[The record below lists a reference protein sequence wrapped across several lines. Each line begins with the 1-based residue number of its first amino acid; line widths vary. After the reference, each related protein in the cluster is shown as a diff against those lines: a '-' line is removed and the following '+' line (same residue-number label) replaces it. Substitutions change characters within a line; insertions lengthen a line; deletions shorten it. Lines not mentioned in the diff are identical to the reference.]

1 MKKKILA
8 AIIAALFVGSNA
20 SAFANAD
27 TVIVSPEQI
36 QIRGRTDDNKQ
47 GTEFSIDLYD
57 AATYDAD
64 MPVTSLV
71 HRGQGTSSVDGWW
84 RYNIGMKNKPDGRY
98 ILKSADGSSGNLSEI
113 GVLYDNFKGTKTYY
127 NASYSQYGEFI
138 LKNGYIRADFEKGVT
153 DGIAHFS
160 FDAKTIG
167 GDGQLLVRYT
177 NKAKANIT
185 DKSQVTDGLLLG
197 KDGIFSVF
205 NELNN
210 WTSVGKTVSYTK
222 DVYQHIDVWID
233 MLKNL
238 VYTYFNDELIA
249 TTPVC
254 ENINPLWGI
263 YLSGSGTSQWGS
275 AAIKNLKAEIIPGYE
290 NFSEISGA
298 GPQYVEK
305 PRHTA
310 DSPQTEVGNIFYDMN
325 IKFDTTVINREN
337 KSVSYNVKTAVIN
350 AETGE
355 ELGSKTESLNLAPN
369 EKKSYIKSFDMN
381 EMNRQYGLFKLKTE
395 YTKNGEGESI
405 SFSDEINFSVAK
417 AADKLNSKVGI
428 ATNYGH
434 GYFHP
439 DKMIPLIK
447 NAGIAT
453 DRDYL
458 AWVQYNESGNWTL
471 PDRYTRWADKTANEG
486 IGKILQVTSVSML
499 ESGNAIPKTDD
510 EIRDFCEYALKVA
523 QNTDA
528 EYLEIFNEVNLSSKV
543 TPEEY
548 AKMLIAVSDKVKQ
561 GSDKKICAMAT
572 ARAALSARTWIENV
586 LKAIQKSNRVPSEI
600 IDAISV
606 HPYKVCNLSPETG
619 MTNLSKDDDDGTLHE
634 QLSLTR
640 TMLNKYGLND
650 TPLIAT
656 EFGWTST
663 PTWDGWAKIDDRLSE
678 IGQAQYSIRGLALM
692 YNDLDRICFYTMT
705 DFTNTTDYENHFGL
719 VKSWCGVEIPYEA
732 KPSYLAVSAFN
743 SIIGNAEKKNESTS
757 GKNHDVTFSGDTEV
771 HILWNEDSTVSYSFN
786 SGSKALRVYDMY
798 GNTTVMTSADGIY
811 NLTLSP
817 SPIYA
822 EPINNYT
829 DLKVVDDSGNEIT
842 ALKGKT
848 KVKARATV
856 SADIIEANDGFY
868 LYCVGYSDN
877 AIKKITV
884 KYLSGE
890 QMKSGAIETE
900 YSDVGGCDTVKAFLW
915 NSKLLP
921 LSKKVEIN

>member
-8 AIIAALFVGSNA
+8 LLTAVLVGSNVL
-20 SAFANAD
+20 AFAEV
-27 TVIVSPEQI
+27 TSVKVSPNGI
-36 QIRGRTDDNKQ
+36 QVDGRTDNNKQ
-47 GTEFSIDLYD
+47 GTDFSVDLYD
-57 AATYDAD
+57 ATMYNAD

-84 RYNIGMKNKPDGRY
+84 SYNIGMKNRQDGRY
-98 ILKSADGSSGNLSEI
+98 ILKSADGASGNLSEM
-113 GVLYDNFKGTKTYY
+113 GVLYENIKGTKTYS
-127 NASYSQYGEFI
+127 NASYSEYGEI
-138 LKNGYIRADFEKGVT
+138 IIKNGYIRADFEKGVT
-153 DGIAHFS
+153 DGVAHFS

-185 DKSQVTDGLLLG
+185 DKSQVTDGLLFG

-205 NELNN
+205 TELNN
-210 WTSVGKTVSYTK
+210 WTSTGKNVSYTK

-233 MLKNL
+233 MLKNR
-238 VYTYFNDELIA
+238 VYTYFNDELIS

-263 YLSGSGTSQWGS
+263 SLSGSGTSQWGS

-290 NFSEISGA
+290 EFSKISGA
-298 GPQYVEK
+298 GPQYVEH
-305 PRHTA
+305 PLHTA
-310 DSPQTEVGNIFYDMN
+310 DIPQTEVGNIFYNTN

-337 KSVSYNVKTAVIN
+337 KSVSYSVKSFIIN
-350 AETGE
+350 AETDE
-355 ELGSKTESLNLAPN
+355 EVGSKTESLNLAPN

-395 YTKNGEGESI
+395 YTKNGESI

-417 AADKLNSKVGI
+417 AADALNSKIGI

-434 GYFHP
+434 GYYDP
-439 DKMIPLIK
+439 DKMIPLNK

-458 AWVQYNESGNWTL
+458 AWVQYNKSGGWTL
-471 PDRYTRWADKTANEG
+471 PDRYIRWADKTANEG
-486 IGKILQVTSVSML
+486 IDKILQVTSVSML
-499 ESGNAIPKTDD
+499 ESGNAIPKTDN

-528 EYLEIFNEVNLSSKV
+528 EYLEIFNEINLSSAV

-572 ARAALSARTWIENV
+572 ARAGQSARTWIENV
-586 LKAIQKSNRVPSEI
+586 LKAVQSNSRVPSEI

-606 HPYKVCNLSPETG
+606 HPYKLYNLSPETG
-619 MTNLSKDDDDGTLHE
+619 TNPSKGENDGTLHD
-634 QLSLTR
+634 QLSFTR
-640 TMLNKYGLND
+640 EMLNNYGLND
-650 TPLIAT
+650 APLFAT
-656 EFGWTST
+656 EFGWTANPAWSS
-663 PTWDGWAKIDDRLSE
+663 WAKIDDRLTE

-692 YNDLDRICFYTMT
+692 YNDLDKICFYTMT
-705 DFTNTTDYENHFGL
+705 DLINQGDYENHFGL
-719 VKSWCGVEIPYEA
+719 VKPWCGVEIPYEA

-743 SIIGNAEKKNESTS
+743 SIIGNAEKKNEISS
-757 GKNHDVTFSGDTEV
+757 GKNHDVTFSGDTDV
-771 HILWNEDSTVSYSFN
+771 HILWNEDTTVTYLFN
-786 SGSKALRVYDMY
+786 SGSKALRIYDMY
-798 GNTTVMTSADGIY
+798 GNPTVMTSADGIY

-829 DLKVVDDSGNEIT
+829 DLKLVDDSSSELT
-842 ALKGKT
+842 SLDGKT
-848 KVKARATV
+848 KVKARAVV
-856 SADIIEANDGFY
+856 SADRIDADEVYY
-868 LYCVGYSDN
+868 LYCIGYADN
-877 AIKKITV
+877 AVKKITV

-890 QMKSGAIETE
+890 QMKTGAIETE

-921 LSKKVEIN
+921 LCEKVEIN

>member
-8 AIIAALFVGSNA
+8 AIMAAVFVGLNA
-20 SAFANAD
+20 SAFANTD
-27 TVIVSPEQI
+27 TVIVSSGQI
-36 QIRGRTDDNKQ
+36 QVRGRTDDNKQ

-57 AATYDAD
+57 AAKYNED

-84 RYNIGMKNKPDGRY
+84 SYNIGMKNKQDGRY
-98 ILKSADGSSGNLSEI
+98 ILKSADGASGNLSEM
-113 GVLYDNFKGTKTYY
+113 GVLYENIKGTKTYS
-127 NASYSQYGEFI
+127 NASYSEYGEI
-138 LKNGYIRADFEKGVT
+138 IIKNGYIRADFEKGVT
-153 DGIAHFS
+153 DGVAHFS

-185 DKSQVTDGLLLG
+185 DKSQVTDGLLFG

-205 NELNN
+205 TELNN
-210 WTSVGKTVSYTK
+210 WTSTGKNVSYTK

-233 MLKNL
+233 MLKNR
-238 VYTYFNDELIA
+238 VYTYFNDELIS

-263 YLSGSGTSQWGS
+263 SLSGSGTSQWGS

-290 NFSEISGA
+290 EFSKISGA
-298 GPQYVEK
+298 GPQYAEN
-305 PRHTA
+305 PLHTA
-310 DSPQTEVGNIFYDMN
+310 DIPQTEVGNIFFDTN

-337 KSVSYNVKTAVIN
+337 ENVSYSVKTAVIN

-355 ELGSKTESLNLAPN
+355 EVGSKTESLNLAPN

-395 YTKNGEGESI
+395 YTKNGESI
-405 SFSDEINFSVAK
+405 SFSHEINFSVAK
-417 AADKLNSKVGI
+417 AADALNSKVGI

-458 AWVQYNESGNWTL
+458 AWVQYNKSGGWTL

-486 IGKILQVTSVSML
+486 IDKILQVTSVSML

-528 EYLEIFNEVNLSSKV
+528 EYLEIFNEINLSSAV

-572 ARAALSARTWIENV
+572 ARAGQSARTWIENV
-586 LKAIQKSNRVPSEI
+586 LKAIQSNSRVPSEI

-606 HPYKVCNLSPETG
+606 HPYKLYNLSPETG
-619 MTNLSKDDDDGTLHE
+619 TNPSKGENDGTLHD

-640 TMLNKYGLND
+640 TMLNNYGLKD
-650 TPLIAT
+650 KPLIAT

-663 PTWDGWAKIDDRLSE
+663 PTWDGWAKMDDRLTE

-719 VKSWCGVEIPYEA
+719 VKPWCGVEIPYEA
-732 KPSYLAVSAFN
+732 KPSYLALSAFN
-743 SIIGNAEKKNESTS
+743 SIIGNAKKTAEKAD
-757 GKNHDVTFSGDTEV
+757 GKFHDVAFSGDTDV
-771 HILWNEDSTVSYSFN
+771 HILWNESSTVEYAFN

-798 GNTTVMTSADGIY
+798 GNPTVMTSSTGVY
-811 NLTLSP
+811 KLTLSP

-822 EPINNYT
+822 ESINNYT
-829 DLKVVDDSGNEIT
+829 DLKLVDDSGNGFVS
-842 ALKGKT
+842 LKGKT
-848 KVKARATV
+848 KVKSQATV
-856 SADIIEANDGFY
+856 SADIIGANDGFY
-868 LYCVGYSDN
+868 LYCVGYADD

-884 KYLSGE
+884 RYLSRE
-890 QMKSGAIETE
+890 QMKSGTIETE
-900 YSDVGGCDTVKAFLW
+900 YLNVDGCDTVKAFLW